1 MKETSL
7 GMVMA
12 EVTSVEKVESTDR
25 LYIVKLLGNDRQ
37 YQVATSLAS
46 YYPMSELIGK
56 QVPLKVDVEPKVI
69 YGIESNARF
78 VAILNNGK
86 PVLLV
91 PESPVPN
98 GALVI

>member
-1 MKETSL
+1 MKEASL
-7 GMVMA
+7 GMIMA
-12 EVTSVEKVESTDR
+12 AVKSVEKVEGTDR
-25 LYIVKLLGNDRQ
+25 LFLVRLQGDGRE

-46 YYPMSELIGK
+46 HYAPTDLVGK

-78 VAILNNGK
+78 VAILNAGK

-91 PESPVPN
+91 PETAVPN
-98 GALVI
+98 GAPVI